1 MGDGGGDKEGDVRE
15 AYGKLVYDSL
25 EEVVRPGHT
34 ALVVVDMQNDLVSL
48 ERPSAKPGSSPPAS
62 RSIIPALQ
70 RLIETGRAAG
80 VKMAYLVVGNSE
92 DPARTISP
100 AYAYYSLRES
110 PYHGSYA
117 GNLRASADD
126 SWGKQVIPELAPQ
139 PEDVVVLKRRLG
151 GFWGTHLDS
160 TLRGMGVETV
170 VVTGTA
176 TAGCVLDTVMG
187 AFVNDYYTLYVPDCV
202 SDGNP
207 KLQDL
212 ALAFFRDRFD
222 GPTSDELSALWQS
235 AAEKRGREG
244 TAARAL

>member
-1 MGDGGGDKEGDVRE
+1 
-15 AYGKLVYDSL
+15 VYDSL
-25 EEVVRPGHT
+25 EEVTRPGHT
-34 ALVVVDMQNDLVSL
+34 ALLVVDMQNDLVSL
-48 ERPSAKPGSSPPAS
+48 ERPSAREGAPPPAA
-62 RSIIPALQ
+62 RDIIPALQ
-70 RLIETGRAAG
+70 RLIAAGREAG
-80 VKMAYLVVGNSE
+80 VKMVYLVVGKGE
-92 DPARTISP
+92 DPSRTVSP
-100 AYAYYSLRES
+100 AFAYYCLRES

-139 PEDVVVLKRRLG
+139 PEDVILLKRRLG

-187 AFVNDYYTLYVPDCV
+187 AFVNDYYTLYVPDGV

-222 GPTSDELSALWQS
+222 GPTSEELSALWQA
-235 AAEKRGREG
+235 AAEKRGAEQA
-244 TAARAL
+244 AARA

>member
-1 MGDGGGDKEGDVRE
+1 MRE

-25 EEVVRPGHT
+25 EEVVDPRHT
-34 ALVVVDMQNDLVSL
+34 ALVVVDMQNGLVSL
-48 ERPSAKPGSSPPAS
+48 DRPSAREGAPPPNA
-62 RSIIPALQ
+62 RAIIPALQ
-70 RLIETGRAAG
+70 RLISAGRASG
-80 VKMAYLVVGNSE
+80 VKIVYLVVGMGE
-92 DPARTISP
+92 DPSRVVSP
-100 AYAYYSLRES
+100 AFAYYSLRES

-117 GNLRASADD
+117 GNIRASADD
-126 SWGKQVIPELAPQ
+126 SWDKEVIPELEPQ
-139 PEDVVVLKRRLG
+139 PEDVVILKRRLG

-202 SDGNP
+202 SDGND
-207 KLQDL
+207 KLQEM

-222 GPTSDELSALWQS
+222 GPTSGELGALWD
-235 AAEKRGREG
+235 AAAAKSGAEQA
-244 TAARAL
+244 AARA

>member
-1 MGDGGGDKEGDVRE
+1 MRE

-48 ERPSAKPGSSPPAS
+48 ERPSAKEGAPPPAA
-62 RSIIPALQ
+62 RDIIPALQ
-70 RLIETGRAAG
+70 RLIAAGRTAG
-80 VKMAYLVVGNSE
+80 VKVVYLVVGNSE
-92 DPARTISP
+92 DPAKTVSP

-117 GNLRASADD
+117 GNLLASPDV
-126 SWGKQVIPELAPQ
+126 SWGNEVIPELEPQ
-139 PEDVVVLKRRLG
+139 PEDPIVLKRRLG

-202 SDGNP
+202 SDGNA
-207 KLQDL
+207 KLHDL

-235 AAEKRGREG
+235 VAEKRGAE
-244 TAARAL
+244 TLARA

>member
-1 MGDGGGDKEGDVRE
+1 MRE

-25 EEVVRPGHT
+25 EEVVRPEHS

-48 ERPSAKPGSSPPAS
+48 ERPSAREGAPPPAA
-62 RSIIPALQ
+62 RAIIPALQ
-70 RLIETGRAAG
+70 RLIASGRAAG
-80 VKMAYLVVGNSE
+80 VKVVYLVVGNSE
-92 DPARTISP
+92 DPARTVSP

-110 PYHGSYA
+110 PYHGSYV
-117 GNLRASADD
+117 GNLMASPDD
-126 SWGKQVIPELAPQ
+126 SWGKQVIPELASQ
-139 PEDVVVLKRRLG
+139 PEDAIVLKRRLG

-202 SDGNP
+202 SDGNA
-207 KLQDL
+207 KLHDM

-222 GPTSDELSALWQS
+222 GPTSDELSALWQT
-235 AAEKRGREG
+235 AAEKSGAEG
-244 TAARAL
+244 AAARA

>member
-1 MGDGGGDKEGDVRE
+1 MRE

-25 EEVVRPGHT
+25 EEVVDPSHT
-34 ALVVVDMQNDLVSL
+34 ALIVVDMQNDLVSL
-48 ERPSAKPGSSPPAS
+48 ERPSAKEGAPPPNA
-62 RSIIPALQ
+62 RAIIPALQ
-70 RLIETGRAAG
+70 RLIEAGRASG
-80 VKMAYLVVGNSE
+80 VKMVYLVVGNSE
-92 DPARTISP
+92 DPAKTVSP

-117 GNLRASADD
+117 GNLKASPDD
-126 SWGKQVIPELAPQ
+126 SWGKEVIPELAPQ
-139 PEDVVVLKRRLG
+139 PEDVILLKRRLG

-202 SDGNP
+202 SDGND
-207 KLQDL
+207 KLQEM

-222 GPTSDELSALWQS
+222 GPTSDELSGLWN
-235 AAEKRGREG
+235 AAAAKSGAEG
-244 TAARAL
+244 AAARA

>member
-1 MGDGGGDKEGDVRE
+1 MRE

-48 ERPSAKPGSSPPAS
+48 ERPSAKEGAPPPAA
-62 RSIIPALQ
+62 RDIIPALQ
-70 RLIETGRAAG
+70 RLIAAGRTAG
-80 VKMAYLVVGNSE
+80 VKVVYLVVGNSE
-92 DPARTISP
+92 DPAKTVSP

-117 GNLRASADD
+117 GNLLASPDV
-126 SWGKQVIPELAPQ
+126 SWGKEVIPELEPQ
-139 PEDVVVLKRRLG
+139 PEDPIVLKRRLG

-202 SDGNP
+202 SDGNA
-207 KLQDL
+207 KLHDL

-235 AAEKRGREG
+235 VAEKRGAE
-244 TAARAL
+244 TLARA

>member
-1 MGDGGGDKEGDVRE
+1 MRE

-25 EEVVRPGHT
+25 EEVARPGHT

-48 ERPSAKPGSSPPAS
+48 ERPSAREGAPPPAA
-62 RSIIPALQ
+62 RDIIPALQ
-70 RLIETGRAAG
+70 RLIAAGREAG
-80 VKMAYLVVGNSE
+80 VKMVYLVVGKGE
-92 DPARTISP
+92 DPSRTVSP
-100 AYAYYSLRES
+100 AFAYYCLRES
-110 PYHGSYA
+110 PYHGSYE

-176 TAGCVLDTVMG
+176 TSGCVLDTVMG

-202 SDGNP
+202 SGGNA
-207 KLQDL
+207 KLHDL
-212 ALAFFRDRFD
+212 AMAFFRDRFD
-222 GPTSDELSALWQS
+222 GPTSEELSALWQA
-235 AAEKRGREG
+235 AAEKREMEG
-244 TAARAL
+244 AATRA

>member
-1 MGDGGGDKEGDVRE
+1 MRE

-25 EEVVRPGHT
+25 EEVARPGHT

-48 ERPSAKPGSSPPAS
+48 ERPSAREGAPPPAA
-62 RSIIPALQ
+62 RDIIPALQ
-70 RLIETGRAAG
+70 RLIVAGREAG
-80 VKMAYLVVGNSE
+80 VKMVYLVVGKGE
-92 DPARTISP
+92 DPSRTVSP
-100 AYAYYSLRES
+100 AFAYYCLRES
-110 PYHGSYA
+110 PYHGSYE

-176 TAGCVLDTVMG
+176 TSGCVLDTVMG

-202 SDGNP
+202 SGGNA
-207 KLQDL
+207 KLHDL
-212 ALAFFRDRFD
+212 AMAFFRDRFD
-222 GPTSDELSALWQS
+222 GPTSEELSALWQA
-235 AAEKRGREG
+235 AAEKREMEG
-244 TAARAL
+244 AATRA

>member
-1 MGDGGGDKEGDVRE
+1 MRE

-25 EEVVRPGHT
+25 KEVARPGHT

-48 ERPSAKPGSSPPAS
+48 ERPSAREGAPPPAA
-62 RSIIPALQ
+62 RDIIPALQ
-70 RLIETGRAAG
+70 RLIAAGREAG
-80 VKMAYLVVGNSE
+80 VKMVYLVVGKGE
-92 DPARTISP
+92 DPSRTVSP
-100 AYAYYSLRES
+100 AFAYYCLRES
-110 PYHGSYA
+110 PYHGSYE

-176 TAGCVLDTVMG
+176 TSGCVLDTVMG

-202 SDGNP
+202 SGGNA
-207 KLQDL
+207 KLHDL
-212 ALAFFRDRFD
+212 AMAFFRDRFD
-222 GPTSDELSALWQS
+222 GPTSEELSALWQA
-235 AAEKRGREG
+235 AAEKREMEG
-244 TAARAL
+244 AATRA

>member
-1 MGDGGGDKEGDVRE
+1 MRE

-25 EEVVRPGHT
+25 EEVIDPAHT
-34 ALVVVDMQNDLVSL
+34 ALIIVDMQNDLVSL
-48 ERPSAKPGSSPPAS
+48 ERPSAKPGSPPPNA
-62 RSIIPALQ
+62 RAIIPALQ
-70 RLIETGRAAG
+70 RLIAAGREAG
-80 VKMAYLVVGNSE
+80 VKIVYLVVGMGE
-92 DPARTISP
+92 DASRTVSP
-100 AYAYYSLRES
+100 AFAYYSLRES
-110 PYHGSYA
+110 PYHAAYA
-117 GNLRASADD
+117 GNLRASPDD
-126 SWGKQVIPELAPQ
+126 SWGKEVIPELAPQ

-202 SDGNP
+202 SDGND
-207 KLQDL
+207 KLQDM

-222 GPTSDELSALWQS
+222 GPTSGELSALWQS
-235 AAEKRGREG
+235 AAEKSGAAG
-244 TAARAL
+244 ATARA

>member
-1 MGDGGGDKEGDVRE
+1 MRE

-25 EEVVRPGHT
+25 EEVVDPEHT
-34 ALVVVDMQNDLVSL
+34 ALVVVDMQNGLVSL
-48 ERPSAKPGSSPPAS
+48 ERPSAREGAPPPAA
-62 RSIIPALQ
+62 RDIIPALE
-70 RLIETGRAAG
+70 RLIAAGRASG
-80 VKMAYLVVGNSE
+80 VKVVYLVVGNSE
-92 DPARTISP
+92 DPARTVSP

-126 SWGKQVIPELAPQ
+126 SWSKEVIPELAPQ

-187 AFVNDYYTLYVPDCV
+187 AFVNDYYTLYVPDGV

-222 GPTSDELSALWQS
+222 GPTSEELSALWQA
-235 AAEKRGREG
+235 AAEKRGAEG
-244 TAARAL
+244 AAARA